1 MFATPIRPSRLPNDP
16 PSKHDPLLPT
26 VVVAS
31 FSGGVGKTALTVAI
45 AERLAWAGL
54 RVLMLTC
61 DRQEDGRHRIGVLPS
76 DSPILYRVYGKD
88 GSVTVAG
95 IRGAPAIDV
104 LYRLGPDKFPAGV
117 FDIVV
122 VDTSAKLH
130 SGSLPGVLLITPV
143 DGTDSMRN
151 LVTMLRR
158 TPDNTEIVLVR
169 IGRETPE
176 NWAHDAGVMQQVL
189 GHALHYLAEPLPRS
203 KPVKM
208 AHDGGRSVWTLARRG
223 HTGTFLRGVDALA
236 QAAWGRIRPK
246 RPWPMMSPPSA
257 SSSLFVPGWDD
268 DDA

>member
-1 MFATPIRPSRLPNDP
+1 MPAIPIRPSRLPNDP
-16 PSKHDPLLPT
+16 PSTHVPLVPT

-45 AERLAWAGL
+45 AERLGWAGL

-61 DRQEDGRHRIGVLPS
+61 DSQEDGRHRIGVLPS
-76 DSPILYRVYGKD
+76 DSSIFHRLYGDD
-88 GSVTVAG
+88 GSVIVAG
-95 IRGAPAIDV
+95 MREAQAIDV
-104 LYRLGPDKFPAGV
+104 LYRNGPDKFPSLE

-122 VDTSAKLH
+122 VDTPAKLH

-151 LVTMLRR
+151 LMTMLRR
-158 TPDNTEIVLVR
+158 TPDNTEVVLVR

-176 NWAHDAGVMQQVL
+176 KWAHDADVLEQVL
-189 GHALHYLAEPLPRS
+189 GRPVQYLAEPLPKS

-223 HTGTFLRGVDALA
+223 RTGAFLRGVDALA
-236 QAAWGRIRPK
+236 QAAWRRLRPK
-246 RPWPMMSPPSA
+246 RPGPMRVPPSA
-257 SSSLFVPGWDD
+257 SSTLFVPGWDD
-268 DDA
+268 DEA